1 MGQRTEQRVAI
12 VLRVTVRGSDSHG
25 VAFEKHAET
34 HDVSCSGACLTG
46 LSNFVTVGSR
56 IEVQYKDQLAWYR
69 VQWADTSLAGA
80 GRVGVRCL
88 EPGKYIWGVP
98 PKEWAA
104 DTYDPANPAPPEP
117 QPTESEATST
127 DEPTWYGGERRQFP
141 RKACRIEAQV
151 STDAGSVRLPGTATD
166 ISLGGCY
173 VEMLAPLPVDTDV
186 EIVLS
191 PEGMK
196 LEMSGKVR
204 SSQTGMGMG
213 IAFTG
218 MRPADFEMLQRLAP
232 VPAKAGA
239 AQKSHGNEV
248 PGPRSAAQTQN
259 AAGSRPQARPLA
271 PKMADASD
279 FPATPEALQAI
290 VRLLIRKGL
299 LTRAELTE
307 ELEKLKPTPV

>member
-12 VLRVTVRGSDSHG
+12 TLRVTVRGSDSRG
-25 VAFEKHAET
+25 VPFEKNAET
-34 HDVSCSGACLTG
+34 HDISCSGACLSG
-46 LSNFVTVGSR
+46 LSNFVNVGSR
-56 IEVQYKDQLAWYR
+56 IEIQYKDQLAWYR
-69 VQWADTSLAGA
+69 VQWADTSLTGN

-104 DTYDPANPAPPEP
+104 DTYDPASPEPPAPETVETAAPSP
-117 QPTESEATST
+117 S
-127 DEPTWYGGERRQFP
+127 EPTWYGGERRQFP
-141 RKACRIEAQV
+141 RRACRIEAKV
-151 STDAGSVRLPGTATD
+151 SMADGAGRLAGTATD

-186 EIVLS
+186 EIVLE
-191 PEGMK
+191 PDGTT

-218 MRPADFEMLQRLAP
+218 MRPVDFEKLQRLAP
-232 VPAKAGA
+232 APGKAGA
-239 AQKSHGNEV
+239 GQGSLDKK
-248 PGPRSAAQTQN
+248 AARRLP
-259 AAGSRPQARPLA
+259 AAPT
-271 PKMADASD
+271 ADPALRMSVSGD
-279 FPATPEALQAI
+279 LPATPEAFQAI

-299 LTRAELTE
+299 LSRAELTE
-307 ELEKLKPTPV
+307 ELEKLKPTRG